1 MFKNFIGLAPGSTS
15 LPVSGSKP
23 KRDKSELVFR
33 TPSGSKKGVK
43 RKCDFSEDSS
53 SNDADHLFREA
64 ASKTTEQVSDPS
76 TKILK
81 NIRYIFLEIENFR
94 KFSLKFEN
102 VRKHFL
108 YNYRSKLKLSLI
120 FMER

>member
-1 MFKNFIGLAPGSTS
+1 M
-15 LPVSGSKP
+15 
-23 KRDKSELVFR
+23 
-33 TPSGSKKGVK
+33 K